1 MFGRNCLL
9 TAVPFFVLQFSGV
22 VAADSKPPAAQP
34 KPAAKPAEAKAVPAK
49 GAEPI
54 TFMRVVRDSHDRPL
68 ALETAVGH
76 YVSPSAANP
85 FTVDLIGCIHVAD
98 KKYYEALNERFKHY
112 DAVLFELVMPEG
124 GSLEN
129 LGKRES
135 NHPIARVQQSLP
147 KILDL
152 NYQLKDIDY
161 TAKNFVHAD
170 LSPDAMAKAIKARGD
185 SGGSVFIKVLFDILR
200 ESNRQTQ
207 SQQKHGGDLSEFDL
221 IAALFDSNRPRALKR
236 LMADQMEMMESGTGL
251 GQTLDT
257 ILVKDRNEAAI
268 KVLQREIKRGTR
280 KIAIFYGA
288 AHMPDFDHRLT
299 EELKL
304 RRESLTWDR
313 AWDLK

>member
-1 MFGRNCLL
+1 
-9 TAVPFFVLQFSGV
+9 VLQFSGV
-22 VAADSKPPAAQP
+22 VAADSQPPAAPP
-34 KPAAKPAEAKAVPAK
+34 KPAAKPDEGKAAPAKA
-49 GAEPI
+49 AEPLAYI
-54 TFMRVVRDSHDRPL
+54 RVVRDAHDRPL
-68 ALETAVGH
+68 ALETGVGH

-85 FTVDLIGCIHVAD
+85 FTVDLIGCVHVAD
-98 KKYYEALNERFKHY
+98 KKYYETLNERFKHY

-124 GSLEN
+124 GSLEG

-135 NHPIARVQQSLP
+135 NHPISRVQQSLP

-185 SGGSVFIKVLFDILR
+185 SGGSVFIKVFFDILR

-207 SQQKHGGDLSEFDL
+207 SQQKHGGEFAEFEL
-221 IAALFDSNRPRALKR
+221 LAALFDSNRPRALKR
-236 LMADQMEMMESGTGL
+236 LMADQMETMESGTGL

-257 ILVKDRNEAAI
+257 ILVKDRNEAAV
-268 KVLQREIKRGTR
+268 KVLEREIKRGTR

-288 AHMPDFDHRLT
+288 AHMPDFDRRLT

-304 RRESLTWDR
+304 HRESLTWDR